1 LTGTA
6 LSIRTTHRRPVML
19 STETRSREAYEGW
32 HRSVESDAAAAESP
46 WHDLV
51 ASQLSPALFETAR
64 VLEIGCGRGEFVR
77 RLVDSL
83 GAPRL
88 FVAADFAGSAV
99 QLGRRRMRQH
109 GDGAR
114 ARGRVS
120 WAVASIQDIP
130 LADRTFDIV
139 ISCETIEHVVDPVK
153 ALREIH
159 RVLRPGGTLLLTTPN
174 YLGPMGLY
182 RAYLRAIGRR
192 YTEGGQ
198 PICHLT
204 SLPRTVAW
212 LHRAGLRVRRVDAS
226 GHYLP
231 WPGRRPREMS
241 GLDRMRWLR
250 WFALH
255 SLVVAERP

>member
-1 LTGTA
+1 
-6 LSIRTTHRRPVML
+6 ML
-19 STETRSREAYEGW
+19 STEARSREAYEGW
-32 HRSVESDAAAAESP
+32 HRSVEFESAAHESP
-46 WHDLV
+46 WHQLV
-51 ASQLSPALFETAR
+51 ARHLTPAGFQR
-64 VLEIGCGRGEFVR
+64 SCVLEIGCGRGEFVQ
-77 RLVDSL
+77 RLVDTL

-99 QLGRRRMRQH
+99 QFGRRRMRH
-109 GDGAR
+109 GGP
-114 ARGRVS
+114 RVS
-120 WAVASIQDIP
+120 WTVASIQDIP
-130 LADRTFDIV
+130 LADRTFDTV
-139 ISCETIEHVVDPVK
+139 ISCETIEHVVNPVQ
-153 ALREIH
+153 ALRESH

-204 SLPRTVAW
+204 SLPRTIAW
-212 LHRAGLRVRRVDAS
+212 LHRAGLRVRHVDAS

-231 WPGRRPREMS
+231 WPGRQPFEMARLD
-241 GLDRMRWLR
+241 GLRWLR